1 MLKPRLQKVLWMRS
15 AILLSAALILLSG
28 ISAFAQRRLP
38 ASPARINTALVNK
51 SIHVEIVRAEDERRW
66 DSNIQRL
73 LSHRNPAVRSRAALA
88 AGRIGDEKA
97 VSGLLALLQNDQ
109 LMEVRSAA
117 AFALGEIESPQAADA
132 LISAQKDSAPLT
144 RARAIE
150 ALGKIAAA
158 LPKEQEARAREIGSV
173 ILDEL
178 GLEARRRGAPNRLTV
193 LLGLTAVLRA
203 KSPNAGP
210 IVAGFLTHPDPR
222 VRADAGNTLAR
233 LKLNDGNS
241 KLRQV
246 LGSDPD
252 PIVRANAAR
261 VLGGTEDKEAF
272 ERLLNSS
279 LKDRDARVRV
289 SAIRALASLKDARA
303 TSALLYRGLAL
314 LAQAKKTSDN
324 GALPLQVGELLEIA
338 TTLGRVRQNSNDER
352 TLKWLRELRPSI
364 GPGAPEVEIAQAR
377 VHPEGYLND
386 FGSGPQARRNAQEA
400 ILLDW
405 RRASSLAQGLG
416 ELASLPD
423 TTRENKVRRSQ
434 AQDLLRAM
442 LDYRD
447 SDIIVNT
454 LVRVHSEYAIP
465 DVLRAY
471 AAFKTSDLAKVLH
484 RHLKDSDPIVRATA
498 AELLGEL
505 PLDTNNIA
513 SLSEAL
519 KVALQDRDMNDAALA
534 IIDALA
540 KQKNRNANLAIMPSL
555 DSSDHLIRRKA
566 VIALKATGA
575 GDFSARVASV
585 KTLNTTADYE
595 RALSRINTPVSAV
608 VSTTKG
614 SFTIRFLPE
623 EAPLT
628 VDNFIRLAK
637 RGYFNGIVVHRVVP
651 NFVIQDG
658 DPRGDGNGG
667 PGYQIRC
674 EINEAPYER
683 GAVGMALSGK
693 DTGGSQWFVTHSP
706 QPHLD
711 GGYTVFGNVVEGMN
725 VVDAIVRGDV
735 IRSIEIRERTPSTVG
750 RSR

>member
-1 MLKPRLQKVLWMRS
+1 M
-15 AILLSAALILLSG
+15 LLSE

-38 ASPARINTALVNK
+38 TSSARPNPALVNK
-51 SIHVEIVRAEDERRW
+51 NIHLEILRAEDERRW
-66 DSNIQRL
+66 DSNLQRL
-73 LSHRNPAVRSRAALA
+73 LSHKTPAVRSRGALA

-97 VSGLLALLQNDQ
+97 VSSLIDLLQKDQ
-109 LMEVRSAA
+109 VVEVRAGA
-117 AFALGEIESPQAADA
+117 AFALGEIESPQAAAA
-132 LISAQKDSAPLT
+132 LISAQKASAPVV

-150 ALGKIAAA
+150 ALGKIAAG

-173 ILDEL
+173 ILEAL
-178 GLEARRRGAPNRLTV
+178 SIEARGRAGSNRLTV

-203 KSPNAGP
+203 KSADAGP
-210 IVAGFLTHPDPR
+210 VVAEFLTHPDPR

-233 LKLNDGNS
+233 LKLNAGNS
-241 KLRQV
+241 KLRQL

-261 VLGGTEDKEAF
+261 VLGATEDKDAL

-303 TSALLYRGLAL
+303 TSALLFRGLGL
-314 LAQAKKTSDN
+314 LAEARKTSDT
-324 GALPLQVGELLEIA
+324 GALPSQVGELLEIA
-338 TTLGRVRQNSNDER
+338 TTLGRVRQNANDER
-352 TLKWLRELRPSI
+352 TLKWLRDLRPSI

-377 VHPEGYLND
+377 VHPGGYLND
-386 FGSGPQARRNAQEA
+386 FGSGPQGRRNAQEA

-416 ELASLPD
+416 EIASLPD
-423 TTRENKVRRSQ
+423 TTRENKAHRSQ
-434 AQDLLRAM
+434 AEELLGAM
-442 LDYRD
+442 LDYRN
-447 SDIIVNT
+447 SDVIVNT

-471 AAFKTSDLAKVLH
+471 AAFKPGDLGKVLH

-498 AELLGEL
+498 AELLGDL
-505 PLDTNNIA
+505 PLDSNNIA
-513 SLSEAL
+513 ALSAAL

-534 IIDALA
+534 IIDALG
-540 KQKNRNANLAIMPSL
+540 KQKNRTANQAIMPSL
-555 DSSDHLIRRKA
+555 ESTDHLIRRKA
-566 VIALKATGA
+566 VLALKATGA
-575 GDFSARVASV
+575 GDFSTRVASV
-585 KTLNTTADYE
+585 KTPNTTADYE
-595 RALSRINTPVSAV
+595 RALSRINSPVNAV

-614 SFTIRFLPE
+614 SFTIRLIPD
-623 EAPLT
+623 EAPMT

-706 QPHLD
+706 QPHLE
-711 GGYTVFGNVVEGMN
+711 GGYTIFGNVIEGMS

-735 IRSIEIRERTPSTVG
+735 IRSVEITERPAVE
-750 RSR
+750 RKR